1 MKKLLFSILFCL
13 LFLVGCGKPKAP
25 EPTGL
30 SINIIEAT
38 EAAATEEDHAETTEV
53 PETAEIAPSTETPTT
68 EPEPTT
74 PSQASSLP
82 QPQKLEYPSTGY
94 GLYDAL
100 IEKCIW
106 CSLHTSMGDDID
118 TDILDPIIFQLGNSG
133 LSRYYTIKDIDNDGS
148 KELFIY
154 DCWGDDSPIFA
165 GYSINNGQL
174 VWFLKGGPR
183 CRYYLCSDGKIALE
197 GSSGAAYSTI
207 ETYLYKN
214 GTIQFEECY
223 FTDDTRGVGNHWFY
237 SQKEAYAPDAIPVTE
252 EAFCAASESIQK
264 TYMFL
269 EGLTLQDYMA
279 QDEQAIRSDVAV
291 AAYREAQLHGKEKYQ
306 LWDTVL
312 NRLWRI
318 LKYRL
323 SSEEMKQLT
332 QEQLA
337 WIDQKEAAAQSVEA
351 EKGFEIQ
358 AEYTKERINA
368 LLGLL
373 KETDYYVEEY

>member
-1 MKKLLFSILFCL
+1 MKKLLFSILFCF

-30 SINIIEAT
+30 SINLIEAT
-38 EAAATEEDHAETTEV
+38 EPAATEADHAETAETTE
-53 PETAEIAPSTETPTT
+53 IIPSTEAPTT
-68 EPEPTT
+68 GPEPTS
-74 PSQASSLP
+74 PSQSPSLP
-82 QPQKLEYPSTGY
+82 QPQKLEHPSPGY

-106 CSLHTSMGDDID
+106 CSLHTSRGDNID

-133 LSRYYTIKDIDNDGS
+133 LSRYYTIKDIDNDGN

-165 GYSINNGQL
+165 GYSIDNGQL

-223 FTDDTRGVGNHWFY
+223 FTDDTRGVGNYWFY
-237 SQKEAYAPDAIPVTE
+237 SQKEAYAPDAIPITK
-252 EAFCAASESIQK
+252 EAFGAASESIQK

-291 AAYREAQLHGKEKYQ
+291 AAYREDQLRGKEKYQ

-337 WIDQKEAAAQSVEA
+337 WIDKKEAAAENADS

-358 AEYTKERINA
+358 AAYTKERIDT

-373 KETDYYVEEY
+373 RETDYFVEEN

>member
-30 SINIIEAT
+30 SINLIEAT
-38 EAAATEEDHAETTEV
+38 EPTATEEDHAETTEI

-82 QPQKLEYPSTGY
+82 QPQKLEHPSTGY

-118 TDILDPIIFQLGNSG
+118 TAILDPIIFQLGNSG

-165 GYSINNGQL
+165 GYSINNSQL

-197 GSSGAAYSTI
+197 GSSGAAYSI
-207 ETYLYKN
+207 QETYSYKN
-214 GTIQFEECY
+214 GSLNLIDCY
-223 FTDDTRGVGNHWFY
+223 FTDDQRVEEHYWYY
-237 SQKEAYAPDAIPVTE
+237 SQKKAYDPDAIMVSE
-252 EAFCAASESIQK
+252 EAFHAAVASMEQ
-264 TYMFL
+264 TYIHL
-269 EGLTLQDYMA
+269 DGLTLQDYMA

-337 WIDQKEAAAQSVEA
+337 WIDQKEAAAQNTNSEYS
-351 EKGFEIQ
+351 FEIQ
-358 AEYTKERINA
+358 ASYTKERISE
-368 LLGLL
+368 LLMRI
-373 KETDYYVEEY
+373 KS

>member
-1 MKKLLFSILFCL
+1 MKKILFSILFCL

-30 SINIIEAT
+30 SINLIEAT
-38 EAAATEEDHAETTEV
+38 EPVVPEEAPAQTTEV

-74 PSQASSLP
+74 PSQAPSLP
-82 QPQKLEYPSTGY
+82 QPQKVEHPSTGY
-94 GLYDAL
+94 GLYDAM

-106 CSLHTSMGDDID
+106 VSLHTSIGDDID
-118 TDILDPIIFQLGNSG
+118 TDTLDPIIFHLGDSG
-133 LSRYYTIKDIDNDGS
+133 LSRYYTIKDIDDDGN

-154 DCWGDDSPIFA
+154 DCWGDNSPIYA
-165 GYSINNGQL
+165 GYSINNSQL

-197 GSSGAAYSTI
+197 GSSGAAYSI
-207 ETYLYKN
+207 QETYSYKN
-214 GTIQFEECY
+214 SSLNLIDCY
-223 FTDDTRGVGNHWFY
+223 FTDDQRVEEHYWYY
-237 SQKEAYAPDAIPVTE
+237 SQKKAYDPDAIMVSE
-252 EAFCAASESIQK
+252 EAFTAAVASMEE
-264 TYMFL
+264 TYMSL
-269 EGLTLQDYMA
+269 DGLTLQDYMA

-291 AAYREAQLHGKEKYQ
+291 AAYREAQFHGKEKYQ

-358 AEYTKERINA
+358 AEYTKERIDT

-373 KETDYYVEEY
+373 RETDYYVEEY

>member
-30 SINIIEAT
+30 SINLIEAT
-38 EAAATEEDHAETTEV
+38 EPTATEEDHAETTEI

-68 EPEPTT
+68 EPEPIT
-74 PSQASSLP
+74 PSQAPSLP
-82 QPQKLEYPSTGY
+82 QPQKVEHPSTGY

-106 CSLHTSMGDDID
+106 HSLHTSMGDDID
-118 TDILDPIIFQLGNSG
+118 TAILDPIIFQLGNSG

-165 GYSINNGQL
+165 GYSIDNGQL

-197 GSSGAAYSTI
+197 GSSGAAYSI
-207 ETYLYKN
+207 WETYSYKN
-214 GTIQFEECY
+214 GSLNLIDCY
-223 FTDDTRGVGNHWFY
+223 FTDDQRVEEHYWYY
-237 SQKEAYAPDAIPVTE
+237 SQKKAYDPDAIMVSE
-252 EAFCAASESIQK
+252 EAFTAAVASMEQ
-264 TYMFL
+264 TYMHL
-269 EGLTLQDYMA
+269 DGLTLQDYMA
-279 QDEQAIRSDVAV
+279 QDEQAIRSDIAV

-332 QEQLA
+332 QEQLI
-337 WIDQKEAAAQSVEA
+337 WIDQKETAAQNTNSEYS
-351 EKGFEIQ
+351 FEIQ
-358 AEYTKERINA
+358 ASYTKERISE
-368 LLGLL
+368 LLMRI
-373 KETDYYVEEY
+373 KS

>member
-30 SINIIEAT
+30 SINLIEAT
-38 EAAATEEDHAETTEV
+38 EPAAAEEAPAQTTEV

-68 EPEPTT
+68 EPEPTA
-74 PSQASSLP
+74 ASEAPSLP
-82 QPQKLEYPSTGY
+82 QPQQVEYPSTGY

-106 CSLHTSMGDDID
+106 VSLHTSIGDDIGTD
-118 TDILDPIIFQLGNSG
+118 TLDPIIFHLGDSG
-133 LSRYYTIKDIDNDGS
+133 LSRYYTIKDIDDDGN

-154 DCWGDDSPIFA
+154 DCWGDNSPIYA
-165 GYSINNGQL
+165 GYSINNNQL

-214 GTIQFEECY
+214 GTIQLDECY
-223 FTDDTRGVGNHWFY
+223 FTDDTRGVGNYWFY
-237 SQKEAYAPDAIPVTE
+237 SQKEAYAPDAIPVTQ
-252 EAFCAASESIQK
+252 EAFCAASESIHK

-269 EGLTLQDYMA
+269 DGPTLQDYMS
-279 QDEQAIRSDVAV
+279 QDEQAIRSDAAL

-337 WIDQKEAAAQSVEA
+337 WIDKKEAAAQSVEA

-358 AEYTKERINA
+358 AEYTKERIDT

-373 KETDYYVEEY
+373 RETDYYVEEN

>member
-30 SINIIEAT
+30 SINLIEAT
-38 EAAATEEDHAETTEV
+38 EPAPTGADHAEATEV
-53 PETAEIAPSTETPTT
+53 PETAATAPSTEAPTT

-74 PSQASSLP
+74 PSQAPSLP
-82 QPQKLEYPSTGY
+82 QPQKVKHPATGY

-118 TDILDPIIFQLGNSG
+118 TAILDPIIFQLGNSG

-165 GYSINNGQL
+165 GYSIDNGQL

-197 GSSGAAYSTI
+197 GSSGAAYSI
-207 ETYLYKN
+207 QETYSYKN
-214 GTIQFEECY
+214 SSLNLIDCY
-223 FTDDTRGVGNHWFY
+223 FTDDQRVEEHYWYY
-237 SQKEAYAPDAIPVTE
+237 SQKKAYDPDAIMVSE
-252 EAFCAASESIQK
+252 EAFTAAVASMEQ
-264 TYMFL
+264 TYIHL
-269 EGLTLQDYMA
+269 DGLTLQDYMA

-337 WIDQKEAAAQSVEA
+337 WIDKKEAAAQSVEA

-358 AEYTKERINA
+358 AEYTKERISE
-368 LLGLL
+368 LLMRI
-373 KETDYYVEEY
+373 KS

>member
-1 MKKLLFSILFCL
+1 MKQLLFSILFCL

-30 SINIIEAT
+30 SINLIEST
-38 EAAATEEDHAETTEV
+38 EAAATEEDPAQTTEV

-74 PSQASSLP
+74 PSQAPSLP
-82 QPQKLEYPSTGY
+82 QPQKVEHPSTGY

-118 TDILDPIIFQLGNSG
+118 TAILDPIIFQLGNSG

-165 GYSINNGQL
+165 GYSIDNGQL

-197 GSSGAAYSTI
+197 GSSGAAYSI
-207 ETYLYKN
+207 WETYSYKN
-214 GTIQFEECY
+214 GSLNLIDCY
-223 FTDDTRGVGNHWFY
+223 FTDDQRVEEHYWYY
-237 SQKEAYAPDAIPVTE
+237 SQKKAYDPDAIMVSK
-252 EAFCAASESIQK
+252 EAFHAAVASMEQA
-264 TYMFL
+264 YMHL
-269 EGLTLQDYMA
+269 DGLTLQDYMA
-279 QDEQAIRSDVAV
+279 QDEQAIRSDAAL
-291 AAYREAQLHGKEKYQ
+291 AAYREGQLHGKEKYQ

-337 WIDQKEAAAQSVEA
+337 WIDQKETAAQNTNSED
-351 EKGFEIQ
+351 GFEIQ
-358 AEYTKERINA
+358 AAYTKERVSE
-368 LLGLL
+368 LLMYLNN
-373 KETDYYVEEY
+373 